1 MRYDTPGDF
10 GSVVALFF
18 LCQLPVDGLS
28 VVSDSSD
35 GRVCTDHAEVV
46 HVVV

>member
-1 MRYDTPGDF
+1 MEVTPGDF
-10 GSVVALFF
+10 CGVIALFF

-28 VVSDSSD
+28 VVSDSID
-35 GRVCTDHAEVV
+35 GRGCTDHPKVV